1 MIPITVG
8 KGRNLNVFL
17 ICLLESEHIEVE
29 GEQFSIVLAPGIGF
43 VEDNFSVD
51 RGEEGG
57 FQMTQ
62 APCTSCVLY
71 FSQQHITS
79 APPQIIWR

>member
-1 MIPITVG
+1 MNG
-8 KGRNLNVFL
+8 
-17 ICLLESEHIEVE
+17 CL

-79 APPQIIWR
+79 APPQIIWRWILDVGDPSSRVKEFGEIGSDG